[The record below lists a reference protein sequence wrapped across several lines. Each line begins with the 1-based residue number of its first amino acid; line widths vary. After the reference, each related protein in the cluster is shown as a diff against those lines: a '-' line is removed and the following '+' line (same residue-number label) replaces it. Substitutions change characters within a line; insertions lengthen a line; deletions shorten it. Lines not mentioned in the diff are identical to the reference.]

1 MIRVVI
7 PKGSSGILAGHG
19 SQDPSARSS
28 RQATKAVR
36 AEAVQVQAESVTLDE
51 ARQVHGWQGMGGTTR
66 IPPPR
71 LGAWW
76 MGGGGIH
83 VSKGDGGG

>member
-1 MIRVVI
+1 MVRVVI
-7 PKGSSGILAGHG
+7 PKGILAGHG
-19 SQDPSARSS
+19 SQDQAARSS

-71 LGAWW
+71 P
-76 MGGGGIH
+76 GGR
-83 VSKGDGGG
+83 VDGGAST